1 MRPFEPRGTD
11 VVTTI
16 EQIEAVLLTQLVG
29 QIGTL
34 LDSIG
39 DSTPDAP
46 RDAAL
51 LRLLPDAYPGD
62 REASAEFRRF
72 TAAGLAEKKARNADV
87 VVRDLAAA
95 VTSVDPS
102 EVCLDAESVQAWLRS
117 LTDVRLVL
125 ATRLGI
131 VNDDPDG
138 GDGAETSRGGDDADD
153 HDAERMLGD
162 IYDWLGWVQG
172 SLVHC
177 LDTVADGDLG
187 LVG

>member
-1 MRPFEPRGTD
+1 MRPFEVRGGEM
-11 VVTTI
+11 VAMI

-29 QIGTL
+29 QIRGL
-34 LDSIG
+34 LDSTG

-72 TAAGLAEKKARNADV
+72 TSAGLADKKVGNADV
-87 VVRDLAAA
+87 VARDLAVAT
-95 VTSVDPS
+95 TSADAS
-102 EVCLDAESVQAWLRS
+102 ELRLDGASVQAWLRS

-131 VNDDPDG
+131 DG
-138 GDGAETSRGGDDADD
+138 DRPIDSPSPSDSDSDSDA
-153 HDAERMLGD
+153 HRMLGD
-162 IYDWLGWVQG
+162 VYDWLGWVQG
-172 SLVHC
+172 SLVHS
-177 LDTVADGDLG
+177 LG
-187 LVG
+187 SATNGEAGLMR

>member
-1 MRPFEPRGTD
+1 MRPFEVRGGE
-11 VVTTI
+11 VVAVI

-29 QIGTL
+29 QIKGL
-34 LDSIG
+34 LDSTG

-72 TAAGLAEKKARNADV
+72 TAAGLADKKVRNADV
-87 VVRDLAAA
+87 VARDLATAT
-95 VTSVDPS
+95 TSADAS
-102 EVCLDAESVQAWLRS
+102 ELRLDGASVQAWLRS

-131 VNDDPDG
+131 DSDSPSDN
-138 GDGAETSRGGDDADD
+138 
-153 HDAERMLGD
+153 DAERMLGD
-162 IYDWLGWVQG
+162 VYDWLGWVQG
-172 SLVHC
+172 SLVHS
-177 LDTVADGDLG
+177 LGSTTDGEAG
-187 LVG
+187 LVR

>member
-1 MRPFEPRGTD
+1 MRPFEVRGGET
-11 VVTTI
+11 VATI

-29 QIGTL
+29 QIKGL
-34 LDSIG
+34 LESTG

-72 TAAGLAEKKARNADV
+72 TAAGLADKKVRNADV
-87 VVRDLAAA
+87 VARDLATATA
-95 VTSVDPS
+95 SADPS
-102 EVCLDAESVQAWLRS
+102 ELRLDGASVHAWLRS

-131 VNDDPDG
+131 DSDSPLDG
-138 GDGAETSRGGDDADD
+138 DSDAQ
-153 HDAERMLGD
+153 RMLGD

-172 SLVHC
+172 SLVHS
-177 LDTVADGDLG
+177 LSSATDGEAG
-187 LVG
+187 LMR